1 MKKRI
6 AVIALATAALLA
18 TSAAATAKPSG
29 HKLGGVLKVVAWEGY
44 TENQWVKP
52 FEKQTGCTVQHQ
64 YAGSSDEMYNL
75 MKKNAGYDLVSAS
88 GDASN
93 RLIASGLVQPI
104 DPSKIPNWKQLTP
117 QLRTGANQYVG
128 GKNYGV
134 PWQWGPNV
142 LMWNTAKYKGVTNS
156 WSALYDP
163 KNKGMI
169 TIPNNPIQIA
179 DAALYLSKTT
189 PSLGIKDPYE
199 LTSKQLDAAVALLK
213 QQRPLIK
220 VVLGL
225 RDRRGQELPD
235 RRGHARRRLAAGGR
249 TAPACGHEGRAVAAE
264 GRRDR
269 LVGRLDAG
277 QEPQEPRLRAGL
289 AQVLRRR
296 QGAGAGGEVQHL
308 HAGQPA
314 LVQGARQEAL
324 RGTARGRRLRLPEP
338 RQVLEDAAQRLRQRQ
353 ERLHAVLH
361 VGLEVDVD
369 QGLIDGR

>member
-1 MKKRI
+1 MKMRI
-6 AVIALATAALLA
+6 AVVALATAALLA
-18 TSAAATAKPSG
+18 TSAAATAKPSA

-117 QLRTGANQYVG
+117 QLRRGANQYVG

-163 KNKGMI
+163 RNKGLI

-179 DAALYLSKTT
+179 DAALYLSRTT
-189 PSLGIKDPYE
+189 PSLGIRDPYE

-213 QQRPLIK
+213 KQRPLIK
-220 VVLGL
+220 SYWGFATDEVKNFQTGGATLG
-225 RDRRGQELPD
+225 
-235 RRGHARRRLAAGGR
+235 AAW
-249 TAPACGHEGRAVAAE
+249 PLAVAQ
-264 GRRDR
+264 
-269 LVGRLDAG
+269 L
-277 QEPQEPRLRAGL
+277 QRAGMKVAQSL
-289 AQVLRRR
+289 PKEGATGWSDVWMLAKNPKNPDCAQAWLKYSAGAKVQAQVAKFNTYTPANLLSCKAL
-296 QGAGAGGEVQHL
+296 GKKLCAAL
-308 HAGQPA
+308 HA
-314 LVQGARQEAL
+314 
-324 RGTARGRRLRLPEP
+324 
-338 RQVLEDAAQRLRQRQ
+338 
-353 ERLHAVLH
+353 
-361 VGLEVDVD
+361 
-369 QGLIDGR
+369 DGDSAYLNRVKFWKTPLSDCGNGKTDCTPYSTWVAKWTSIKG